1 MSLIKENFPLK
12 NLNTFGIDVR
22 ARYFTR
28 AGSVEELKQVL
39 EDNRNFFPFMVIGGG
54 SNILFTSDYNGLIIQ
69 PSMKGIKIIDNN
81 HDHCMVEVGAGEDW
95 DDFVSWSVENNL
107 GGVENLSLI
116 PGSTGSSPIQNI
128 GAYGTE
134 LKDVVEKV
142 NYLDLETFEM
152 ISINNRDCHFGYRAS
167 IFKNQLKNRVI
178 ITSVIFRLKHHPL
191 FNTSYGNLHAE
202 TIRLGKISLVTIRN
216 AVINIRRYK
225 LPDPKLLGNAGSFF
239 KNPVVETAKALEL
252 KDRYT
257 SMPQFPAS
265 DLFVKIPAGWLIE
278 QCGWKGRR
286 TGNAGVHDKQAL
298 VLVNFGNATGYE
310 IKALAMKIRDSVLE
324 KFDINLE
331 PEVNII

>member
-1 MSLIKENFPLK
+1 MSLIKENVPLK

-39 EDNRNFFPFMVIGGG
+39 EHNRNFFPFMVIGGG

-69 PSMKGIKIIDNN
+69 PAIKGIEIIENN
-81 HDHCMVEVGAGEDW
+81 HEHCLVEVGAGEDW

-134 LKDVVEKV
+134 IKDVVEKV

-152 ISINNRDCHFGYRAS
+152 ISINNRDCHFGYRTS

-216 AVINIRRYK
+216 AVINIRRSK

-239 KNPVVETAKALEL
+239 KNPVVDLPAFERLKAAYPGLVAFPD
-252 KDRYT
+252 KDG
-257 SMPQFPAS
+257 MKLA
-265 DLFVKIPAGWLIE
+265 AGWLIE
-278 QCGWKGRR
+278 QAGWKGSAR
-286 TGNAGVHDKQAL
+286 T
-298 VLVNFGNATGYE
+298 
-310 IKALAMKIRDSVLE
+310 
-324 KFDINLE
+324 LE
-331 PEVNII
+331 PGRTEGLLTSE